1 MRTTSRGPTGPD
13 VVAERPAAA
22 ADDVRST
29 SQVGAAKIA
38 ETLGRGNSGTD
49 RVVSDTPHAFFVTGG
64 GDRGGATPASASS
77 GRPLCNQDGT
87 AGATPTELMPGA
99 TIGGRYRLMNLVGAD
114 ESGHRYW
121 RARDT
126 VLPRDVAVTLLPDG
140 TGASATVAMTVRAGR
155 LHHISLP
162 QTLDM
167 GTDHGQFYLVN
178 RWIDGATLPDLL
190 STGPLAPEAAI
201 SVTAEVSEALADAH
215 RSGIALG
222 AITPGLIRVNIDGQV
237 RFSHIVAH
245 GTATP
250 DQDIRAVGALLY
262 LMLTGTW
269 PLPEPPPV
277 SAPAGQAPTTIPR
290 APTRRGR
297 ELPADEINPAV
308 PEALSALAERAVH
321 PEEPDGIHAI
331 AAVAALLRKPQAV
344 AHTESPPPPG
354 QQLRLTADDRRLIN
368 ERRMKLSLAA
378 VILVVFAMLIVIAV
392 GGLANQFLASVDNS
406 APGNVQMIDA
416 DTSPSAQPAGPAASS
431 NTAGTN
437 GQSPTSGT
445 TLTAATVPI
454 VDGTVYDP
462 QGDGKP
468 DYKSYV
474 DRAYDGNPDSAWL
487 TWVYKQQFPS
497 LKTGVGLMLQLQQQT
512 TPSSVQISSS
522 TPGTTVEIRS
532 ATGPAIQ
539 LDQTTVLGSG
549 TVTDQPLTI
558 TLTNPPKSNYI
569 LVFVTRMSKTGDN
582 QYQSKINE
590 IAVAGN

>member
-1 MRTTSRGPTGPD
+1 MRINSRGPTGAD
-13 VVAERPAAA
+13 VVAERPEVAAV
-22 ADDVRST
+22 DVRST
-29 SQVGAAKIA
+29 SQVGAAQIA
-38 ETLGRGNSGTD
+38 ETLGERNSGPD
-49 RVVSDTPHAFFVTGG
+49 RVVSDTPRTLPVARG

-77 GRPLCNQDGT
+77 GPPWATEDGT

-99 TIGGRYRLMNLVGAD
+99 TIGGRYRLLNLVCAD
-114 ESGHRYW
+114 ESGDWYW

-140 TGASATVAMTVRAGR
+140 TGASATVALTVRAGR

-162 QTLDM
+162 QILDM
-167 GTDHGQFYLVN
+167 GTDHGQFYVVN
-178 RWIDGATLPDLL
+178 RWIDGATVPDLL

-201 SVTAEVSEALADAH
+201 SITADVSEALADAH
-215 RSGIALG
+215 RSGVALG

-237 RFSHIVAH
+237 RFSHVVAH

-269 PLPEPPPV
+269 PLPEPRTV
-277 SAPAGQAPTTIPR
+277 SVAAGRAPATIPR

-297 ELPADEINPAV
+297 ELPADEVNPAV
-308 PEALSALAERAVH
+308 PEALSALAGRALH

-331 AAVAALLRKPQAV
+331 AAVATLLRKPETAAAV
-344 AHTESPPPPG
+344 DPHRSPPELPS
-354 QQLRLTADDRRLIN
+354 TADDRRLIN
-368 ERRMKLSLAA
+368 ERRLKLSLAA
-378 VILVVFAMLIVIAV
+378 VILAVFAMLIVIAV
-392 GGLANQFLASVDNS
+392 GGLANQFLASVDNT
-406 APGNVQMIDA
+406 APGNVHMIDA
-416 DTSPSAQPAGPAASS
+416 DTSPSAQPAGPAASP
-431 NTAGTN
+431 NAAGTT
-437 GQSPTSGT
+437 GQSPTAART
-445 TLTAATVPI
+445 PAAATVPI

-462 QGDGKP
+462 QGDGNP

-487 TWVYKQQFPS
+487 TWVYKQQFPT

-512 TPSSVQISSS
+512 TPSSVQITSS
-522 TPGTTVEIRS
+522 TPGTIVEIRS
-532 ATGPAIQ
+532 ATGPTIPF
-539 LDQTTVLGSG
+539 DQTTVLGSG

-558 TLTNPPKSNYI
+558 TLANPPTSNYL
-569 LVFVTRMSKTGDN
+569 LVFVTTMARTGDN

-590 IAVAGN
+590 IGVAGN

>member
-1 MRTTSRGPTGPD
+1 
-13 VVAERPAAA
+13 
-22 ADDVRST
+22 
-29 SQVGAAKIA
+29 
-38 ETLGRGNSGTD
+38 
-49 RVVSDTPHAFFVTGG
+49 
-64 GDRGGATPASASS
+64 
-77 GRPLCNQDGT
+77 
-87 AGATPTELMPGA
+87 
-99 TIGGRYRLMNLVGAD
+99 
-114 ESGHRYW
+114 
-121 RARDT
+121 
-126 VLPRDVAVTLLPDG
+126 
-140 TGASATVAMTVRAGR
+140 
-155 LHHISLP
+155 
-162 QTLDM
+162 
-167 GTDHGQFYLVN
+167 
-178 RWIDGATLPDLL
+178 
-190 STGPLAPEAAI
+190 
-201 SVTAEVSEALADAH
+201 
-215 RSGIALG
+215 
-222 AITPGLIRVNIDGQV
+222 VNIDGQV

-277 SAPAGQAPTTIPR
+277 SAPAGQAPTTVPQ
-290 APTRRGR
+290 ATTRVGR

-308 PEALSALAERAVH
+308 PEALSALAGRALH

-331 AAVAALLRKPQAV
+331 GAVAALLRKPQAV
-344 AHTESPPPPG
+344 APESPPPPA
-354 QQLRLTADDRRLIN
+354 QQLRLTADRRLIN

-378 VILVVFAMLIVIAV
+378 VILAVFAMLIVIAV

-406 APGNVQMIDA
+406 APSNVQMIDA
-416 DTSPSAQPAGPAASS
+416 GTSPSAQPAGPAASP
-431 NTAGTN
+431 NAAGTN
-437 GQSPTSGT
+437 GQSTAGT
-445 TLTAATVPI
+445 TPAVATVPI

-532 ATGPAIQ
+532 ATGPTTT
-539 LDQTTVLGSG
+539 LDQTSVLGSG
-549 TVTDQPLTI
+549 TITDQPLTI

-569 LVFVTRMSKTGDN
+569 LVFVTRMAKTGDN